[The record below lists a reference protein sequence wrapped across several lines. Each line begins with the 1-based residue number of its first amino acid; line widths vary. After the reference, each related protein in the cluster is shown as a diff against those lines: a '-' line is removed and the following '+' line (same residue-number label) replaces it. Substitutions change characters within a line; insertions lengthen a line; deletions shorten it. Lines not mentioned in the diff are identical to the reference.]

1 MLLIRRRSIASL
13 LGVMLTLLSLR
24 ARADEPPYQPKIVP
38 VCKAYQ
44 VAGVGWVCGYKDIAD
59 WKLVLSADSELVH
72 NREELTQERT
82 KSHDLTLQV
91 EALKGQVAVF
101 KDTQALLVKQNH
113 KLTQDLIDLDE
124 KYQLERVKPTW
135 GTTIS
140 WTIAAVA
147 VAVLGGYILADQ
159 L

>member
-1 MLLIRRRSIASL
+1 MIASL
-13 LGVMLTLLSLR
+13 LGVALTLASRR
-24 ARADEPPYQPKIVP
+24 AQADDEYQPKIIPQCTIYDVP
-38 VCKAYQ
+38 KF
-44 VAGVGWVCGYKDIAD
+44 GLVCGYLEVSD

-72 NREELTQERT
+72 DREQLTLEQT
-82 KSHDLTLQV
+82 QSHDLTLQV

-101 KDTQALLVKQNH
+101 KDTQTMLVQQNH

-135 GTTIS
+135 GSPIAWS
-140 WTIAAVA
+140 VAAAAVL
-147 VAVLGGYILADQ
+147 VLGGVLVADH